1 MKFDIE
7 SDWKPMERNWDL
19 IHVRTLFGA
28 VRCWEDMYRKI
39 HRFESHS
46 PTWSSI
52 GALLIYWQTLKTECR
67 IFRAGRNRLG
77 TTIQGRQY
85 SVQMR
90 PYRLD

>member
-39 HRFESHS
+39 HRFESQS
-46 PTWSSI
+46 YMFLRRRVTN
-52 GALLIYWQTLKTECR
+52 LLADT
-67 IFRAGRNRLG
+67 
-77 TTIQGRQY
+77 
-85 SVQMR
+85 
-90 PYRLD
+90 